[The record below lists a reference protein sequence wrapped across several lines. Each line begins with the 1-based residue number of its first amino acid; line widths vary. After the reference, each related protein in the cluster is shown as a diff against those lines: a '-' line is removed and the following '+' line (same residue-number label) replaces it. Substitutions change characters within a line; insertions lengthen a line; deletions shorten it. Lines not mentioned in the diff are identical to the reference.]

1 MADILEKILAYAG
14 EKGQLVRRDDVA
26 HRTRRYRIVS
36 ADDHVLEPPHTFVE
50 HAPAKFRD
58 RVPRVERDDRGIDYW
73 LIGDERIPLLGADG
87 YQGWESGSSYLGPVN
102 FDELH
107 PAVYDIH
114 ERVRHMDVTGTLAS
128 LNFPSAPFGF
138 AGTAFLRMNDRDAG
152 LAAMR
157 AYNDWHL
164 DEWTAPYPDR
174 IIPCQLTWLGDPQLA
189 ADEIRRNA
197 DRGFKAISF
206 SENPER
212 LGLPSLYTDHWD
224 PVFRA
229 CEETETV
236 VNLHVGSSSE
246 TIVPSAESPAAVLG
260 ALFALN
266 SMIAATDWLFARI
279 PVRFPNIKIAMSEGG
294 IGWVPMLIDR
304 VNFLGRQLDYR
315 PDFGELSPIDV
326 LRRNFWFTTLYD
338 PATMTMR
345 DLVGVEN
352 ILVETDYPHIDST
365 WPDSQGVLAEQLEG
379 LRDDE
384 VAMVTHG
391 NALAL
396 YRHQL
401 KD

>member
-14 EKGQLVRRDDVA
+14 EKGQLVRRDNVA
-26 HRTRRYRIVS
+26 HRERRYRIAS
-36 ADDHVLEPPHTFVE
+36 ADDHVLEPPHTFTAHV
-50 HAPAKFRD
+50 PAKLRD

-73 LIGDERIPLLGADG
+73 LIGDERVPLLGADG
-87 YQGWESGSSYLGPVN
+87 YQGWEAESSYLGPVN

-107 PAVYDIH
+107 PAVFDIH
-114 ERVRHMDVTGTLAS
+114 ERIRHMDVTGTLAS

-138 AGTAFLRMNDRDAG
+138 AGTAFLRMPDREAG
-152 LAAMR
+152 LAALR
-157 AYNDWHL
+157 AYNDWHIE
-164 DEWTAPYPDR
+164 EWAGPYPDR
-174 IIPCQLTWLGDPQLA
+174 IIPCQLTWLADPVLA

-197 DRGFKAISF
+197 ARGFKAISF

-229 CEETETV
+229 CEETDTV

-279 PVRFPNIKIAMSEGG
+279 PVRFPDIKIAMSEGG

-315 PDFGELSPIDV
+315 PDFDDLTPVDV

-338 PATMTMR
+338 PATMALR
-345 DLVGVEN
+345 DLIGVEN

-365 WPDSQGVLAEQLEG
+365 WPESQAVLAEQLVG
-379 LRDDE
+379 LSDEE
-384 VAMVTHG
+384 VAMVTHR

-396 YRHQL
+396 YRHEL
-401 KD
+401 AC